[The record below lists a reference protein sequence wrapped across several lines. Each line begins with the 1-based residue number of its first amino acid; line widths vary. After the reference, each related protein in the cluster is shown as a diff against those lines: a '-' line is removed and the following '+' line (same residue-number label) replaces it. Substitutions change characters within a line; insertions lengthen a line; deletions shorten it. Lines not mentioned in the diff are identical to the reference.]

1 MTVTGSGSGFDLGS
15 FLTTMWV
22 TLLALVVLMGVTCAI
37 GVRLRRHNV
46 VDVTWGLGFA
56 LAALAA
62 FAVSAGHGDVGRRV
76 LVTVLTLIWGLRLAA
91 YMAVR
96 SRAKGEDPRY
106 AAMLDK
112 KPGNRTVNAFRSIYL
127 TQALAL
133 WFVSLPLQVTM
144 SSGAGLD
151 WLSWVGVLLW
161 LVGAFFESV
170 GDLQLARFKADPANK
185 GVVMNRGLWRYTRH
199 PNYFGDACVW
209 WGLFLVAASS
219 WPGVLT
225 IVSPVAMTYFLVRGT
240 GKKVLEGHMA
250 ERPGFADYVR
260 RTSGFLPLPPRSSR
274 SEQPA

>member
-1 MTVTGSGSGFDLGS
+1 MTVTGSGFDLGS
-15 FLTTMWV
+15 FLTTLWAS
-22 TLLALVVLMGVTCAI
+22 LLALVVLMGVTCAI
-37 GVRLRRHNV
+37 GVWLRRHNV

-56 LAALAA
+56 VTALVA
-62 FAVSAGHGDVGRRV
+62 FGVSAGHGDTGRRV
-76 LVTVLTLIWGLRLAA
+76 LVTVLTLVWGLRLAT

-96 SRAKGEDPRY
+96 SRGKGEDPRY

-112 KPGNRTVNAFRSIYL
+112 KSGNRTVNAFIAIYL
-127 TQALAL
+127 TQAFAL

-144 SSGAGLD
+144 SSAAGLN
-151 WLSWVGVLLW
+151 WLFWLGVFVW
-161 LVGAFFESV
+161 LVGVFFESV
-170 GDLQLARFKADPANK
+170 GDRQLARFKADPANR
-185 GVVMNRGLWRYTRH
+185 GVVMDRGLWHYTRH

-250 ERPGFADYVR
+250 DRPGFADYVR
-260 RTSGFLPLPPRSSR
+260 RTSGFFPLPPRSSR
-274 SEQPA
+274 SGQSA